1 MINIP
6 VNNSKLSVSLQG
18 LEVGISGAIPE
29 RSDWSEPAMDRGIL
43 EFSGLIFKYGGRV
56 IHGSHPSFTPIIL
69 RQARQ
74 HAVNFDKPPVTLVMS
89 DLWFSD
95 YAGEDI
101 QSLTDIAELIIT
113 KKFGDGDIFDPT
125 TRSLTAM
132 RRVLISSQNLMVT
145 VGGKMHDR
153 DGFNPGIAEEMHLAE
168 MLRIP
173 RYLVG
178 GLGGYSKELAKEL
191 TPASLNNLLSREEN
205 VELFGTNDVSSC
217 VQIIFENLCQ
227 KYWTDSSLNLS
238 PTSLE
243 AVEHL
248 IDKIIPPSA

>member
-1 MINIP
+1 
-6 VNNSKLSVSLQG
+6 
-18 LEVGISGAIPE
+18 
-29 RSDWSEPAMDRGIL
+29 
-43 EFSGLIFKYGGRV
+43 
-56 IHGSHPSFTPIIL
+56 
-69 RQARQ
+69 
-74 HAVNFDKPPVTLVMS
+74 
-89 DLWFSD
+89 
-95 YAGEDI
+95 
-101 QSLTDIAELIIT
+101 
-113 KKFGDGDIFDPT
+113 
-125 TRSLTAM
+125 
-132 RRVLISSQNLMVT
+132 
-145 VGGKMHDR
+145 MHDR